1 MPELCLPWPQVD
13 VWALGCVLHVL
24 LCGVHP
30 FQDGTLQSTLTR
42 TLTLSLNVTLTL
54 TLTLTQTL
62 TLPLALPLPLLLP
75 LPSPSPS
82 PSPSPRP
89 GRHPPVGPVEP
100 ARLSLPAG
108 PAPRGHAV

>member
-75 LPSPSPS
+75 LPLTLTLTLPLSPCRTP
-82 PSPSPRP
+82 PRCMP
-89 GRHPPVGPVEP
+89 GTRF
-100 ARLSLPAG
+100 
-108 PAPRGHAV
+108 APG

>member
-62 TLPLALPLPLLLP
+62 TLTLMDLLL
-75 LPSPSPS
+75 SGEG
-82 PSPSPRP
+82 P
-89 GRHPPVGPVEP
+89 G
-100 ARLSLPAG
+100 
-108 PAPRGHAV
+108 

>member
-1 MPELCLPWPQVD
+1 MPKLCLPWPQVD

-54 TLTLTQTL
+54 ILSLNVTLTLTLTLTPTL
-62 TLPLALPLPLLLP
+62 TLSLTLTTQCSTPNPTT
-75 LPSPSPS
+75 PST
-82 PSPSPRP
+82 RP
-89 GRHPPVGPVEP
+89 
-100 ARLSLPAG
+100 
-108 PAPRGHAV
+108 